1 MKKLSTLILF
11 VSVLSVSIVFFSCSK
26 NETSDNTN
34 KKQDNNTQNTTQQTT
49 KNSGSWSNPNSNTTG
64 SSPASFEVKNI
75 GSADKKKEMV
85 DFAWNENGKD
95 VKLSDFKGKVIVLNF
110 WATWC
115 GPCKKELPS
124 LSQLSTDLKDKNF
137 KMIGVSVDNDQT
149 TADSFLKSNNLS
161 YTILHEPKELLSKY
175 MSVAGVSD
183 DVIPQ
188 TFIIDK
194 NGKIVESLIG
204 SRSKEDFMTIINKY
218 L

>member
-1 MKKLSTLILF
+1 MKKLPGLVLF
-11 VSVLSVSIVFFSCSK
+11 VSLAICSVILISCSK
-26 NETSDNTN
+26 KDSTDTTKKQENSQNTN
-34 KKQDNNTQNTTQQTT
+34 KQT
-49 KNSGSWSNPNSNTTG
+49 
-64 SSPASFEVKNI
+64 
-75 GSADKKKEMV
+75 DKSMKEMI
-85 DFAWNENGKD
+85 DFSWNENGRN

-115 GPCKKELPS
+115 GPCRKELPS

-137 KMIGVSVDNDQT
+137 KMIGISVDNEQVTIDN
-149 TADSFLKSNNLS
+149 FLKSNTLS
-161 YTILHEPKELLSKY
+161 YTVLHEPNGLLAKY
-175 MSVAGVSD
+175 MSASGVTD